1 MGCTVTDYQRNEI
14 NTARAAGWSFS
25 RAGQTF
31 SSGCSAFKAQWR
43 EAQSFNSSRY
53 NAQVAAAAA
62 KIENARLAEIAR
74 ISEIARLEL
83 IAKNDNLALA
93 LWTNIDNQRIAK
105 QQAEIKRLEQVAA
118 AQIQADI
125 NAENLRI
132 KLIKDEQELQ
142 RITQLNKIQ
151 MAKDKIQMDKDK
163 ESKRLEKGIPLL
175 ASIIPISAIGLLL
188 LYSSEG
194 KL

>member
-1 MGCTVTDYQRNEI
+1 MGCTVSDWQRNEI

-25 RAGQTF
+25 GAGRTY

-43 EAQSFNSSRY
+43 EAQEFNR
-53 NAQVAAAAA
+53 NRAVTLAAQQAA

-74 ISEIARLEL
+74 LSEIARLEL
-83 IAKNDNLALA
+83 IAKNDNIALA
-93 LWTNIDNQRIAK
+93 LWTKLDNQRIAK
-105 QQAEIKRLEQVAA
+105 QQAEIKRLQKVAE
-118 AQIQADI
+118 AQRQAEI
-125 NAENLRI
+125 MEENLRI
-132 KLIKDEQELQ
+132 KLLDEEKELQ
-142 RITQLNKIQ
+142 RIEQLNKIQ

-188 LYSSEG
+188 LYSSKG